1 MSEES
6 PTVDE
11 LREELLR
18 NYQLAGVTPVLDE
31 RGREVVINRG
41 SYGRILKV
49 LVNCALCAAKEIH
62 ASIIDGPDSINV
74 RQFIRECDLMSRM
87 RHPNVVQFLGVYQ
100 PETNPH
106 LVFQE
111 TLPWLIMEYVPFELH
126 SLLGRPIEIP
136 MSVRVSILLDITKG
150 LSYLHNNHSL
160 VEIIHRDLS
169 ARNVLLTS
177 SLTAKLADFGTSRQ
191 PVHDATMTK
200 GTGNPWY
207 MPPENKVGSKVRY
220 NSKMDIFSFGVV
232 LLFTIVKEFPDQLL
246 PDTYM
251 NDSGQLVARTEI
263 ARRQRYFDRVEGSP
277 DPTVRT
283 LVSMCRNCLEYEQG
297 RRPTAENLTR
307 QLSELTQATEMDK
320 LQVMVHL
327 QELEARRG
335 ESPNHQEEGEQETPR
350 QNMVSVRESL
360 LNQVHVC
367 HLLSIFNPYCCI
379 CTNSTLNYS
388 HFLRHVYRL
397 CNDHS

>member
-1 MSEES
+1 MSKRA

-11 LREELLR
+11 LRQELLR
-18 NYQLAGVTPVLDE
+18 NYQLADVTPVVDE
-31 RGREVVINRG
+31 RGREVVINQG

-49 LVNCALCAAKEIH
+49 LVSCALCAAKEIH
-62 ASIIDGPDSINV
+62 ASIIDGPDNLNV

-126 SLLGRPIEIP
+126 SLLGQPIEIP

-191 PVHDATMTK
+191 PVQDAIMTK
-200 GTGNPWY
+200 GTGNPLY
-207 MPPENKVGSKVRY
+207 MPPENQVGSKTRY

-232 LLFTIVKEFPDQLL
+232 MLFTIVKEFPNHLL
-246 PDTYM
+246 PGTFT
-251 NDSGQLVARTEI
+251 NSEKLVARSEV
-263 ARRQRYFDRVEGSP
+263 ARRQRYFDRVERSP

-283 LVSMCRNCLEYEQG
+283 LVGICKNCLENEQG

-307 QLSELTQATEMDK
+307 QLSELTQATEMEK
-320 LQVMVHL
+320 LQVIIRL
-327 QELEARRG
+327 QELDARRG
-335 ESPNHQEEGEQETPR
+335 ESPNQHKEGEQETLGR
-350 QNMVSVRESL
+350 NMASLKESL
-360 LNQVHVC
+360 VE
-367 HLLSIFNPYCCI
+367 I
-379 CTNSTLNYS
+379 
-388 HFLRHVYRL
+388 L
-397 CNDHS
+397 CVRASC

>member
-1 MSEES
+1 MSEQA
-6 PTVDE
+6 PAVDE

-62 ASIIDGPDSINV
+62 ASIIDGPNSINV

-126 SLLGRPIEIP
+126 SLLGQPIEIP

-220 NSKMDIFSFGVV
+220 NSKMDIFSFGVI
-232 LLFTIVKEFPDQLL
+232 LLFTIVKEFPDLLL

-307 QLSELTQATEMDK
+307 QLSELTQATEMEK

-327 QELEARRG
+327 RELEARRG
-335 ESPNHQEEGEQETPR
+335 ESPNYQEEGEHETQR
-350 QNMVSVRESL
+350 QNMVSV
-360 LNQVHVC
+360 
-367 HLLSIFNPYCCI
+367 
-379 CTNSTLNYS
+379 
-388 HFLRHVYRL
+388 
-397 CNDHS
+397 